1 MAGGLLTCAYYE
13 LYGVKQPES
22 FHHAAASIE
31 GVTMDEAHPPESS
44 GDNEKPNETSLVPTE
59 PAETA
64 DLRLINQ
71 QLQQENKRIKAQL
84 NALATKSMTKKSSRN
99 VPKQLQSIFEHQRR
113 DDNWA
118 SEVELFA
125 EDFLYEAQLHDT
137 INLLSAE
144 CKLHVCQLN
153 FIAPEGEPQW
163 QQLHTALLRMPW
175 MKQFKT
181 VAAVQ
186 NTQAMQ
192 IHLSLKSSD
201 ELSREY

>member
-1 MAGGLLTCAYYE
+1 MAGGLLTSVYYE
-13 LYGVKQPES
+13 LYGLKQSES
-22 FHHAAASIE
+22 FHGNVASIG
-31 GVTMDEAHPPESS
+31 GVTINEAQSPEFSR
-44 GDNEKPNETSLVPTE
+44 DNEKPNETSPVSTE
-59 PAETA
+59 LAEA
-64 DLRLINQ
+64 DDLRLINQ

-84 NALATKSMTKKSSRN
+84 SMLTAKSMANKPSHN

-153 FIAPEGEPQW
+153 FVAPQGEPKW